1 MQKRL
6 HFSGLAVALLLCSSS
21 FGQLFISS
29 GATFNIQ
36 TGGIVTVQGDV
47 TSSADITGAG
57 KVILKGTGNQN
68 VNMNGFTI
76 PNLEMDNAANAT
88 LTGNARVGT
97 DVTFTTGKIQQ
108 GNFNFVL
115 ASTATVTGAG
125 STKHFVT
132 NGTGRLIK
140 NALGAA
146 AFTYPVGN
154 NTSTYNPVSISNSGT
169 ADDIGVICLANVLS
183 TGTTGTAF
191 TKEVADASWDI
202 NEAIAGGSNLSLTTT
217 WNASDE
223 LAGFD
228 RTKGGLSYYIPTP
241 GATQGWDLL
250 NSQTGAA
257 AGANPYTYT
266 RTGISALGAFAVG
279 TRPVLS
285 PLLVSPKV
293 FFQGPFNTGTA
304 VMSDALR
311 TVTVV
316 SGGTTDATHGVIPV
330 TEPYTG
336 LSGFTHS
343 GSGGAEAI
351 TAGVFGVFNVTNNDA
366 ITDWVFVQ
374 VHDGVTGTVV
384 GTRAAL
390 VQRDGDVVETD
401 GVSPVNMAGFA
412 AGNYFVSVR
421 HRNHLG
427 VRSLNNLAL
436 AKTTTTAYNFTT
448 AQTQAFP
455 GAVVTNTPMVALTP
469 TAFFGMWGG
478 DATGNRQTRYSGG
491 GNDQNQLLNVT
502 LGGNP
507 SGFIN
512 GTYNRSDLNMNGR
525 VSYSGGANDQNT
537 LLNVALGGLSS
548 TILNQPIF

>member
-6 HFSGLAVALLLCSSS
+6 HFSGLAVALLLCSNS
-21 FGQLFISS
+21 FGQLFIST

-140 NALGAA
+140 DALGAT
-146 AFTYPVGN
+146 AFTYPVGS
-154 NTSTYNPVSISNSGT
+154 NTSTYNPVTISNSGT
-169 ADDIGVICLANVLS
+169 ADNIGVICLSNVLS
-183 TGTTGTAF
+183 AGTTGAAF

-202 NEAIAGGSNLSLTTT
+202 NEAVAGGSNLSLTTT

-223 LAGFD
+223 MSGFD
-228 RTKGGLSYYIPTP
+228 RTKSGISYYIPTP

-250 NSQTGAA
+250 NSQTSAA
-257 AGANPYTYT
+257 AGANPYTFT
-266 RTGISALGAFAVG
+266 RTGISSLGAFAVG

-285 PLLVSPKV
+285 ALLVSPKI
-293 FFQGPFNTGTA
+293 FLQGPYNTGTG
-304 VMSDALR
+304 VMGDNLR
-311 TVTVV
+311 N
-316 SGGTTDATHGVIPV
+316 ANLIPAIN
-330 TEPYTG
+330 PYD
-336 LSGFTHS
+336 SIPGFTAS
-343 GSGGAEAI
+343 GSGGGETSTTAI
-351 TAGVFGVFNVTNNDA
+351 VGSGAAAGNDA
-366 ITDWVFVQ
+366 IVDWVFVQ
-374 VHDGVTGTVV
+374 LHRASDSVV
-384 GTRAAL
+384 VSTRGAL
-390 VQRDGDVVETD
+390 IQRDGDVVDTD
-401 GVSPVNMAGFA
+401 GSSALNIAGNA
-412 AGNYFVSVR
+412 AGSYFVSVR

-427 VRSLNNLAL
+427 VRTTAPFAL
-436 AKTTTTAYNFTT
+436 AKTSTTVYNFTT
-448 AQTQAFP
+448 ALTQAFSV
-455 GAVVTNTPMVALTP
+455 GITNDAMATVNTGV
-469 TAFFGMWGG
+469 FGM
-478 DATGNRQTRYSGG
+478 YG
-491 GNDQNQLLNVT
+491 GNANVDRATRKTGSATINDYSLLLTGVDAAAAPGPTGVYRREDFNMDGNIRKTGSVLT
-502 LGGNP
+502 NDYSKLLGILG
-507 SGFIN
+507 S
-512 GTYNRSDLNMNGR
+512 LNII
-525 VSYSGGANDQNT
+525 S
-537 LLNVALGGLSS
+537 
-548 TILNQPIF
+548 QPIF